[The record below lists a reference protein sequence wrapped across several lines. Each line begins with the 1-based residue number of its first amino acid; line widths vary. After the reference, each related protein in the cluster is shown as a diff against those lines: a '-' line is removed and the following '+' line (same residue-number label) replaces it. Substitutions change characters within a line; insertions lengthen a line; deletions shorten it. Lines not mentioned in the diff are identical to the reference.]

1 MKNILLLIIII
12 INFSCDSIVNK
23 EGAWTD
29 EDKDF
34 IFKQCISEEIDINN
48 KSIEDANEFCYC
60 AIQEITNK
68 FINKEAAFEEV
79 SRNPDIKSVWYNK
92 C

>member
-12 INFSCDSIVNK
+12 INFSFDSIVNK

-29 EDKDF
+29 EDKDL